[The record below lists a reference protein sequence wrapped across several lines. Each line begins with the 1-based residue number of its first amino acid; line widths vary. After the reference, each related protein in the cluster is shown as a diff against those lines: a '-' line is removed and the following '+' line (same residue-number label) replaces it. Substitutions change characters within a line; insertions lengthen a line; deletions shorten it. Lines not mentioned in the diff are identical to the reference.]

1 MKKEK
6 FDISKLK
13 KIEKNECF
21 ICNRKIP
28 KEEIIFEDERFIV
41 FLDMF
46 PPTKEYSILAP
57 KKHVEDITELSEQ
70 EYLNLQKVLY
80 KVSVAIKS
88 AFNPKRICLMNS
100 GGLLTHFHFHL
111 IPMYEE
117 VYNNFIDIILKKNAL
132 KLSKKDKIK
141 IVSEIKEQLSP

>member
-6 FDISKLK
+6 FDISKL
-13 KIEKNECF
+13 EKVGKDKCF
-21 ICNRKIP
+21 ICDCKIS
-28 KEEIIFEDERFIV
+28 KEEIVFENEHFIV

-46 PPTKEYSILAP
+46 PPTKGYTILAP
-57 KKHVEDITELSEQ
+57 KKHVEDITELSEE
-70 EYLNLQKVLY
+70 EYLNLQRLLY
-80 KVSVAIKS
+80 RISIAIKN
-88 AFNPKRICLMNS
+88 AFNPQRICLVNS

-117 VYNNFIDIILKKNAL
+117 VHNNFIDIILKKNVL

-141 IVSEIKEQLSP
+141 IVSDIKEQLSP